1 VDDYNRQRKGN
12 GVGFFFETKGMEL
25 LVKYT
30 SVQIRLLA
38 STEFCR
44 DVLHGQREILT
55 VANAMTENIKVNG
68 RHQSCCWYTEISCH
82 KEISIRRTTR
92 KTAKMKT
99 SKIGLLALA
108 SVEMER
114 RLAATGT

>member
-1 VDDYNRQRKGN
+1 MTTIVKGKEMEL
-12 GVGFFFETKGMEL
+12 VFFFETKGMEL

-82 KEISIRRTTR
+82 RDKHKKNNKKDCQNEN
-92 KTAKMKT
+92 
-99 SKIGLLALA
+99 L
-108 SVEMER
+108 
-114 RLAATGT
+114 

>member
-1 VDDYNRQRKGN
+1 MTTIVKGKEMEL
-12 GVGFFFETKGMEL
+12 VFFETKGMEL

-68 RHQSCCWYTEISCH
+68 RHQSCWYTEISCH
-82 KEISIRRTTR
+82 RDKHKKNNKKDCQNEN
-92 KTAKMKT
+92 
-99 SKIGLLALA
+99 L
-108 SVEMER
+108 
-114 RLAATGT
+114 